1 MYHLSTAYSIKNH
14 PIPFNVQKINNGIEY
29 NNGVFLILEP
39 GYYRIATHLKSR
51 DNRLDYKILKNSREG
66 LIFTSMP
73 VWDASSTYY
82 VANLA
87 TFDMITIELMVDVTV
102 GLASNANLVQIEKIY

>member
-1 MYHLSTAYSIKNH
+1 M
-14 PIPFNVQKINNGIEY
+14 EY

-51 DNRLDYKILKNSREG
+51 DNRLEYKILKNSREG
-66 LIFTSMP
+66 LIFTSTL

-102 GLASNANLVQIEKIY
+102 GLASDANLVQIEKIY